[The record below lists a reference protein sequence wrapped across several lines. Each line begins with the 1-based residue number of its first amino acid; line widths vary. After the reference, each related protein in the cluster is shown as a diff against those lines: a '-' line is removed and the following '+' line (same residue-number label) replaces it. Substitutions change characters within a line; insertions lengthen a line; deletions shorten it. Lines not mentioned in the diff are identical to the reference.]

1 MTTHGSKLKL
11 RRLRYHENSVKH
23 VNSLWANNFL
33 VCNFIFKK
41 SNDPKTRHMYLSMPL
56 ELGQSEFEKAFKWC
70 LKAEVRKLRKPM
82 N

>member
-1 MTTHGSKLKL
+1 MKIVLSTSTCFGPIT
-11 RRLRYHENSVKH
+11 
-23 VNSLWANNFL
+23 FL
-33 VCNFIFKK
+33 VRHLIFKK

-70 LKAEVRKLRKPM
+70 PKAEVRKLQKPM